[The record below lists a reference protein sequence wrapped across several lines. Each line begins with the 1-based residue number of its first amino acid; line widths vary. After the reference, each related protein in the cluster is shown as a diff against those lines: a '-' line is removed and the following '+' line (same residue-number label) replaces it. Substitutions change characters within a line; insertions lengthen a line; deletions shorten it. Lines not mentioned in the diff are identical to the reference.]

1 MKLIEIDGA
10 VNCVQSHS
18 FLKSNHGAI
27 QADASAKEP
36 TTLSI
41 HSPQAGMRAAKEEAK
56 QPRRAHKN
64 DAEYHVGDTIS
75 LTPLHPQSAKEVDTV
90 WIPVL
95 GLDPSVSGSFSL
107 SETAL
112 PFAPNQLNQ
121 GAEYL
126 ARHGEKI
133 KQRSRGA
140 YAEAASSQH
149 GNNDCE
155 AHKGRAPKVAR
166 Q

>member
-1 MKLIEIDGA
+1 MKLIEINGA
-10 VNCVQSHS
+10 INCVQSHS

-36 TTLSI
+36 TTLSV
-41 HSPQAGMRAAKEEAK
+41 HSSQAGMRAAKEEAK
-56 QPRRAHKN
+56 QSRRAHKN
-64 DAEYHVGDTIS
+64 DAKYHVGDTIA
-75 LTPLHPQSAKEVDTV
+75 LTPLGPQSAKEMELETV
-90 WIPVL
+90 GIPV
-95 GLDPSVSGSFSL
+95 PTVSSSVFL
-107 SETAL
+107 SETTL
-112 PFAPNQLNQ
+112 PIAPKQLNQ

-149 GNNDCE
+149 GNSNCE
-155 AHKGRAPKVAR
+155 IHKVRAQKVPR

>member
-1 MKLIEIDGA
+1 MKLIEIEGA
-10 VNCVQSHS
+10 INCVQSHS

-27 QADASAKEP
+27 QAGASVKEP
-36 TTLSI
+36 TTLSV

-56 QPRRAHKN
+56 QSRRAHKS
-64 DAEYHVGDTIS
+64 DAKYHVGDTIV
-75 LTPLHPQSAKEVDTV
+75 TPLGPQSAKEMELETV
-90 WIPVL
+90 WIPV
-95 GLDPSVSGSFSL
+95 PTVSSSVSL
-107 SETAL
+107 SETAVA
-112 PFAPNQLNQ
+112 FAPKQLNQ

-149 GNNDCE
+149 GNNNCE
-155 AHKGRAPKVAR
+155 AHKGRAQKVPR